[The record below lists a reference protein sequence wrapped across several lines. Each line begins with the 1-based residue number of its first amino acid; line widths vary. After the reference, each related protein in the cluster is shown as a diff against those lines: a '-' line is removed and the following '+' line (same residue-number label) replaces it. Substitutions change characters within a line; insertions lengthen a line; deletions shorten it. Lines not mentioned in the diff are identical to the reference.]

1 MRVVWVVSSS
11 RIKIGQ
17 GGVCL
22 HNNGEGSS
30 GRIEG
35 YAGVGCARFFAH
47 HSDIKRIRYKMLR
60 KKSSAP
66 YELFL
71 LLTYL
76 LCHLPKTVSIKGQNH
91 RDVILRAAK
100 PGRRIR
106 PTREKS

>member
-1 MRVVWVVSSS
+1 MRAVWVVSSS

-66 YELFL
+66 YELFFVFD
-71 LLTYL
+71 
-76 LCHLPKTVSIKGQNH
+76 LPPLS
-91 RDVILRAAK
+91 LAK
-100 PGRRIR
+100 NCLHQGA
-106 PTREKS
+106 KSQGCDFEGG